1 MRRSIYARWPASLL
15 LLSFVSFT
23 SFVLF
28 PLLISLSCRFISIC
42 KVAIGREKAMLMG
55 IDNDVILI
63 VEIVSKRDT
72 TRRTEV
78 SRH

>member
-23 SFVLF
+23 LFVLF
-28 PLLISLSCRFISIC
+28 PLLISLSCRSISIC

>member
-1 MRRSIYARWPASLL
+1 MAGVVVIVVVRIVHIVR
-15 LLSFVSFT
+15 
-23 SFVLF
+23 LF
-28 PLLISLSCRFISIC
+28 PLLISLSCRSISIC